1 MHEIFLFGRSI
12 LKHCHSISCFV
23 TRFRQLEF
31 KLIGNISWAR
41 DSKNNFVY
49 CHSFSSKFQS
59 NSSPRCK
66 GSITLDEFEWQ
77 NNEFVRKNDEFDPTF
92 LTRLATQTNFSD
104 NWRIWMLNFEIWLTK
119 KRIWMTI
126 WGNWTLDLN
135 AESFFGRNW
144 IENWWNWMQRWR
156 KGAGKPIIYT
166 VLINHSCNRHVPSNA
181 E

>member
-1 MHEIFLFGRSI
+1 MCECTFLFCLWSI
-12 LKHCHSISCFV
+12 NFETMSFNCNSLSFNCHSISCFV

-31 KLIGNISWAR
+31 KFSGNINWAR
-41 DSKNNFVY
+41 DNKNNFVY

-77 NNEFVRKNDEFDPTF
+77 NNEFVRKNDVFDPTF

-144 IENWWNWMQRWR
+144 IEKLMKFECRGDENGREN
-156 KGAGKPIIYT
+156 
-166 VLINHSCNRHVPSNA
+166 L
-181 E
+181 